1 MKPLLL
7 SLALLVSQLAS
18 ASSANIFEFCVLK
31 SSIKTYDSRLVSV
44 VENIVLSGSTYQMFP
59 YIKIHYSS
67 ATGEYPY
74 TSMDGK
80 LFDSQYIKSSL
91 VKEIKPRYSFTGNA
105 IEEMLASFSVEY
117 KNILRLNSKIDSI
130 KINLMQS
137 PANTPNVMILEN
149 QKRLIS
155 DLFIKYQCPT
165 R

>member
-1 MKPLLL
+1 MKSLLFGF
-7 SLALLVSQLAS
+7 ALLVSQLAS
-18 ASSANIFEFCVLK
+18 ASSANIFEFCILK
-31 SSIKTYDSRLVSV
+31 SAIKTYDSGVVSI
-44 VENIVLSGSTYQMFP
+44 VENIVLRGATYQMFP
-59 YIKIHYSS
+59 YIKIQYSS

-74 TSMDGK
+74 TSMDGNS
-80 LFDSQYIKSSL
+80 FDSQYIKSTS

-130 KINLMQS
+130 KINFMQS

-155 DLFIKYQCPT
+155 DLFIKYQCST